1 MCVCVHMHI
10 YIYISHS
17 MGTQMYYVNVSILTY
32 VYIYICVYKS
42 LCVKSSDSAGQKM
55 LLETF
60 RPGDSKTSGFTLAL
74 LAKACF
80 PLLRTPLA
88 QTCQKSIWNTHL
100 RGIALLTAKIQ
111 HALPSLLWLV
121 EKTDGNIFLVPP
133 MQLDTPLGVR
143 SVDSA
148 STPVNRF
155 LSGRSR
161 VGRSLFHT

>member
-1 MCVCVHMHI
+1 MCVCAYAHI
-10 YIYISHS
+10 YIYI
-17 MGTQMYYVNVSILTY
+17 TQHGDTDVLCKCIYTY
-32 VYIYICVYKS
+32 ICIYIYMYKS

-143 SVDSA
+143 SVDGA